1 MTYFDSV
8 GVEHIPKEIKKF
20 IGHQN
25 VITNIFRIQVYDSIM
40 CGYFRTG
47 FIGFMFKSM
56 TLIHFTNLF
65 LPHNFKKKNELILN
79 YFLIKNKNM
88 NRPKRTFLQLHNP
101 LQFRLRKSKSSR
113 FSYCW
118 NQQQDKVCRKLNKY
132 ITALDHANKNLLV
145 FSGASVSLSFWF
157 QVFLFSHLLLSLVLM
172 LGIAS
177 ASISLVFFI
186 CHGIVKNEFENNV
199 EEQN

>member
-1 MTYFDSV
+1 MKDGAYIVNLDDYRSIGIQWIVLHAASNGMTYFDSV

-20 IGHQN
+20 IGKKN

-40 CGYFRTG
+40 CEYFRTG

-113 FSYCW
+113 FSYC
-118 NQQQDKVCRKLNKY
+118 
-132 ITALDHANKNLLV
+132 
-145 FSGASVSLSFWF
+145 
-157 QVFLFSHLLLSLVLM
+157 
-172 LGIAS
+172 
-177 ASISLVFFI
+177 
-186 CHGIVKNEFENNV
+186 
-199 EEQN
+199 